1 MLPAANH
8 WPKALR
14 SARPLKILTTMAI
27 EFSAESKREI
37 ADLIAKYPNK
47 QAALLPALHI
57 AQRDFGFVGD
67 EVIHVVASE
76 LGVPPS
82 LVQEVATFYTLYS
95 RRPVGDYIIAVCQTL
110 SCAMRGA
117 SSVLAHLE
125 STLGVHI
132 GETTADGKFT
142 LTTAECLASCGTA
155 PMFQVTARDYSLN
168 TFYEN
173 LTVARVDEILDE
185 LRKRPPIKAAAE
197 MKSLT
202 THSIGGHHH
211 G

>member
-1 MLPAANH
+1 
-8 WPKALR
+8 
-14 SARPLKILTTMAI
+14 MAI

-37 ADLIAKYPNK
+37 ADLSTKYPNQ
-47 QAALLPALHI
+47 QAVLLPALHI
-57 AQRDFGFVGD
+57 AQRDFGFIGD
-67 EVIHVVASE
+67 EVIHLVAAE
-76 LGVPPS
+76 LAVPPS
-82 LVQEVATFYTLYS
+82 LVQEVATFYSLYQ
-95 RRPVGDYIIAVCQTL
+95 RRPVGEYIIAVCQTL
-110 SCAMRGA
+110 SCALRGA
-117 SSVLAHLE
+117 SSILHHLE
-125 STLGVHI
+125 TKLEVKI

-173 LTVARVDEILDE
+173 LTEARVDEVLEE
-185 LRKRPPIKAAAE
+185 LRKRPPIRAAAKME
-197 MKSLT
+197 GLT